1 MRRSDRLLD
10 LMTLLREGG
19 VHRAEDLAAAF
30 QVSVRTIYRDMETL
44 ISSGVPVEGTR
55 GAGYRALDALT
66 LPPMVLTPEEVEA
79 LQLGL
84 AIVAEA
90 PDPGLR
96 TAALSLSDKID
107 NALPGE
113 APPDQSEAL
122 AVYPFSDA
130 ARGFSHMSTIRAAIR
145 GKQKLRLSYRRPDD
159 VWSFRTIRPLQIEHF
174 GRVWSL
180 TAWCELRC
188 DFRVFRV
195 DLIESADILPELFVD
210 EPGKRL
216 KDYQDLDR

>member
-1 MRRSDRLLD
+1 MRRSDRLLE
-10 LMTLLREGG
+10 LMTRLRDGRI
-19 VHRAEDLAAAF
+19 HRAEDLAARF
-30 QVSVRTIYRDMETL
+30 GVSVRTIYRDMDTL
-44 ISSGVPVEGTR
+44 AASGIPVEGTR
-55 GAGYRALDALT
+55 GSGYRALDTLT
-66 LPPMVLTPEEVEA
+66 LPPLSLTPAEIEA

-90 PDPGLR
+90 SDAGLK
-96 TAALSLSDKID
+96 TAALSLSEKVDA
-107 NALPGE
+107 ALPTE
-113 APPDQSEAL
+113 APSDRTGPL

-210 EPGKRL
+210 EPDKRL

>member
-10 LMTLLREGG
+10 LMARLRDGRI
-19 VHRAEDLAAAF
+19 HRAEDLAEAF
-30 QVSVRTIYRDMETL
+30 GVSPRTIYRDMETL

-66 LPPMVLTPEEVEA
+66 LPPLSLTPPEVEA

-90 PDPGLR
+90 PDPDLKA
-96 TAALSLSDKID
+96 AALSLTEKVDA
-107 NALPGE
+107 ALPAE
-113 APPDQSEAL
+113 TPTHRNAAL

-159 VWSFRTIRPLQIEHF
+159 VWSFRTIRPLQIDHF
-174 GRVWSL
+174 GRIWSL
-180 TAWCELRC
+180 TAWCELRK

-210 EPGKRL
+210 EPGKSL
-216 KDYQDLDR
+216 DDYRAAM